1 METNSMERPKYKVSK
16 SSVCLLII
24 FCGLIIYCLFSGISE
39 LCAEPHDIS
48 VSYRLENGRTVIC
61 DVDYGTYFPIL
72 TVTNSI
78 DFIPMLNEYY
88 YIVGGEDKMVIV
100 RAGKNFGENF
110 DSETFECKNGLKV
123 NGKVRKLDSDA
134 RYEINKRL
142 GGTLSADE
150 DTYEYID
157 TYCYIDTYSRRIAS
171 IKVIIGAVSVIIA
184 AVMIRL
190 VKNKKENDYDDLSQ
204 KTLGKGFVMVIAI
217 GAILLSVL
225 VIYICMML

>member
-1 METNSMERPKYKVSK
+1 M
-16 SSVCLLII
+16 
-24 FCGLIIYCLFSGISE
+24 
-39 LCAEPHDIS
+39 
-48 VSYRLENGRTVIC
+48 
-61 DVDYGTYFPIL
+61 
-72 TVTNSI
+72 
-78 DFIPMLNEYY
+78 
-88 YIVGGEDKMVIV
+88 
-100 RAGKNFGENF
+100 
-110 DSETFECKNGLKV
+110 

-171 IKVIIGAVSVIIA
+171 IKVIIAAVSVIIA

-217 GAILLSVL
+217 GAVLLSVL